1 MLDGEIAVI
10 LKFQIVKTEKGKKK
24 KKREWGMTDYWL
36 GFPLIYRFIP
46 YVLHDF
52 LFVFCLLALLE

>member
-24 KKREWGMTDYWL
+24 KKGNGE
-36 GFPLIYRFIP
+36 
-46 YVLHDF
+46 
-52 LFVFCLLALLE
+52 

>member
-24 KKREWGMTDYWL
+24 KKKGMGND
-36 GFPLIYRFIP
+36 
-46 YVLHDF
+46 
-52 LFVFCLLALLE
+52 